1 MGVPETH
8 AGVALARTTD
18 DVERVEE
25 VLSTTPKSYPSHKEF
40 FEELL
45 APFESEVHYNVGRP
59 ESGLELR
66 GKAQTLY
73 WNLGFL
79 TTHAHDKARQTPQGK
94 SLTSLDMSRDWGWK
108 TIAHEDLALEKEL
121 ERALWNVEAYFD
133 FDHYFDED
141 VAHWHVRGTG
151 GWQVAPEVRSR
162 LLECGYTVHKEDAW
176 KLHLRDPHGAL
187 ILYKHPDYT
196 PVWQSGATECDDPER
211 GRVWLSEQRA
221 SLERWEFARRA
232 LLTGEHFIKYDFDG
246 NVIEHSKKAVG

>member
-1 MGVPETH
+1 MSDIPTY
-8 AGVALARTTD
+8 TT
-18 DVERVEE
+18 
-25 VLSTTPKSYPSHKEF
+25 LKPF
-40 FEELL
+40 FEAILPDRALL
-45 APFESEVHYNVGRP
+45 NYDVGRP
-59 ESGLELR
+59 ER
-66 GKAQTLY
+66 GVEDMCGQAKSLY
-73 WNLGFL
+73 WNIRFD
-79 TTHAHDKARQTPQGK
+79 TTRAHDRARLEPHGM
-94 SLTSLDMSRDWGWK
+94 SLTSMRLERVLDWATRLDPVE
-108 TIAHEDLALEKEL
+108 EDLTLEQEI
-121 ERALWNVEAYFD
+121 ERVLWNVEAYVH

-151 GWQVAPEVRSR
+151 GWQVAPEVHSR
-162 LLECGYTVHKEDAW
+162 LLECGYTIHKEDAW

-246 NVIEHSKKAVG
+246 NVIEYSGKAVE